1 MYVAS
6 VSDKEWLLSVQRTL
20 YTRSWKNP
28 DYVFRKLWGLI
39 TDLRNLRC
47 SLARVARNKGSRT
60 AGVDEVTVRMILKPE
75 NSGSFAPGYSHHE
88 TWSRTTTSLHGNTYG
103 EPSA

>member
-6 VSDKEWLLSVQRTL
+6 HSDKEWLLNVQRKL

-39 TDLRNLRC
+39 TDPQNLRC
-47 SLARVARNKGSRT
+47 SLARIGLNKGSRT
-60 AGVDEVTVRMILKPE
+60 AGVDRVTVRMILKPE
-75 NSGSFAPGYSHHE
+75 NLGRFVPWVFSP
-88 TWSRTTTSLHGNTYG
+88 
-103 EPSA
+103 